1 MYTIQTKTGAHI
13 VSDAEGEPLYWY
25 VHDTPREEIPS
36 SERSGQLLL
45 SKYLKDAC
53 TVLKS
58 EIDILADAS
67 CEFTEANEKQ
77 LIFMLKSIIT
87 ARKIWQEEESRMD
100 GPKPPIC
107 E

>member
-1 MYTIQTKTGAHI
+1 MYTIKTRPSAYV
-13 VSDAEGEPLYWY
+13 VSDAQGEPLYWY
-25 VHDTPREEIPS
+25 VHDMPQEDVSP

-67 CEFTEANEKQ
+67 CVFSESNEKQ